1 MKTLTLLF
9 AFLFCSFSIWAQ
21 NKPEKQAFLLN
32 TLQTY
37 FNKTRS
43 SSEEARKMTG
53 KKVGENEAIRSFSI
67 KNDSLIIYFF
77 DPLDLISQGA
87 YRDTTII
94 PIADIERFEILKG
107 KSPDGQLGLGLSFIK
122 RQLKPLDKKLNNQTA
137 AIDIISDKD
146 LANVNA
152 GNVSQKLIGQSSGVT
167 VGGDG
172 SPGSTAMV
180 RIRGFGSINSNS
192 PLYVVDDVPVSANNI
207 NAINPND
214 IESVNILKDASATAI
229 YGVRGGNGVIVIKT
243 KKGGS
248 TKPSIMED
256 ISGDIS
262 LPYTLWIWGKMARTF
277 QKANLEKELQKVV
290 E

>member
-9 AFLFCSFSIWAQ
+9 AFLLLSSSIWAQ
-21 NKPEKQAFLLN
+21 NKQEKQAFLLT

-77 DPLDLISQGA
+77 DPLDLVSQGA

-122 RQLKPLDKKLNNQTA
+122 RQLKPLDKKSNNQTA

-229 YGVRGGNGVIVIKT
+229 YGVRGGNGVVVIKT

-277 QKANLEKELQKVV
+277 QKANLEKELQKSV

>member
-9 AFLFCSFSIWAQ
+9 AFLLLSSSIWAQ
-21 NKPEKQAFLLN
+21 NKQEKQAFLLT

-77 DPLDLISQGA
+77 DPLDLVSQGA

-229 YGVRGGNGVIVIKT
+229 YGVRGGNGVVVIKT

-248 TKPSIMED
+248 TKPAIMED

-277 QKANLEKELQKVV
+277 QRANLEKELQKVV

>member
-1 MKTLTLLF
+1 MKTLKIVWILTF
-9 AFLFCSFSIWAQ
+9 FSLPTWAQ
-21 NKPEKQAFLLN
+21 SKQEKQALLLN

-37 FNKTRS
+37 FSKTRS

-53 KKVGENEAIRSFSI
+53 KKVGENEAIRNFNI

-77 DPLDLISQGA
+77 DPLDLVSQGA

-107 KSPDGQLGLGLSFIK
+107 KSPDGQLGIGLSFIK
-122 RQLKPLDKKLNNQTA
+122 RQLKPLEKKLNNRTA
-137 AIDIISDKD
+137 AIETFSAKE

-152 GNVSQKLIGQSSGVT
+152 GNVSQKLIGQTSGVT
-167 VGGDG
+167 VGGDAT
-172 SPGSTAMV
+172 PGATAMV

-229 YGVRGGNGVIVIKT
+229 YGVRGGNGVVVIKT
-243 KKGGS
+243 KKGGIS
-248 TKPSIMED
+248 KPSIMED

-262 LPYTLWIWGKMARTF
+262 LPYTLWIWGKMAKTF
-277 QKANLEKELQKVV
+277 QKANLEKQLQAVV

>member
-1 MKTLTLLF
+1 MKTLAQLF
-9 AFLFCSFSIWAQ
+9 VFLFFSSSIWAQ
-21 NKPEKQAFLLN
+21 NKQEKQAFLLT

-77 DPLDLISQGA
+77 DPLDLVSQGA

-229 YGVRGGNGVIVIKT
+229 YGVRGGNGVVVIKT

-248 TKPSIMED
+248 TKPAIMED

>member
-1 MKTLTLLF
+1 MKTLGILF
-9 AFLFCSFSIWAQ
+9 ILSFSSFSVWSQ
-21 NKPEKQAFLLN
+21 NKEEKQAFLLN

-37 FNKTRS
+37 FGKTRS

-53 KKVGENEAIRSFSI
+53 KKVGENEAIRSFNI

-77 DPLDLISQGA
+77 DPLDLVSQGA

-94 PIADIERFEILKG
+94 PIVDIERFEILKG
-107 KSPDGQLGLGLSFIK
+107 KSPDGQLGIGLSFIK
-122 RQLKPLDKKLNNQTA
+122 RQIQAKLKKVNNQTA
-137 AIDIISDKD
+137 AVETINQKELS
-146 LANVNA
+146 NVNS
-152 GNVSQKLIGQSSGVT
+152 GNLSQKLIGQSSGVT
-167 VGGDG
+167 VGGDNT
-172 SPGSTAMV
+172 PGATAMV

-214 IESVNILKDASATAI
+214 IESINILKDASATAI
-229 YGVRGGNGVIVIKT
+229 YGVRGGNGVVVIKT
-243 KKGGS
+243 KKGGVTS
-248 TKPSIMED
+248 SSIMDD

-262 LPYTLWIWGKMARTF
+262 LPYTLWIWGKMARNF
-277 QKANLEKELQKVV
+277 QKAKLEKQLQAAV